1 VREEAALG
9 ARTTLDVLDAEQ
21 DVLDA
26 RISRIEAQANLYQAA
41 YQLLA
46 GVGLLTVENLDLD
59 VPGYDPSVYY
69 DLVDGAPARVPSVQG
84 QRLDS
89 VMQRLGRD

>member
-1 VREEAALG
+1 MGEEASLG

-26 RISRIEAQANLYQAA
+26 RISRIQAQANLYQAA
-41 YQLLA
+41 YAILSA
-46 GVGLLTVENLDLD
+46 GGLLTVEHLDLD
-59 VPGYDPSVYY
+59 VPGYDPTIYY
-69 DLVDGAPARVPSVQG
+69 DLVDDAPVSVPSVQG

-89 VMQRLGRD
+89 VLERFGRD